1 MGIGAAHAQ
10 SAAAVNKYLTQNP
23 TATPNAGTSFSN
35 VQNPTTATPY
45 TYVVTVDY
53 GPSASGTV
61 SLSDTLPPG
70 FVVTGCSAFLDATP
84 MTVPGC
90 PASGTIGASIGPF
103 PTSTSTGHRVT
114 IYITGSFTV
123 GGQVTNSATA
133 TVPAGT
139 ASGAVTSF
147 IDTLPPTFNLAV
159 TKTADHITAAF
170 GDTIVYTTTVTNTGT
185 ADLPMTNVVAV
196 YDRLT
201 NTSTGVEMDV
211 TWGWLNC
218 TSSPASPPSTCL
230 SAPVPQASPPT
241 TLLPGQSLDIF
252 SSSATSTT
260 GIGVDP
266 SIAGGVLKAGA
277 SMTIQYYVT
286 FETSDP
292 CAPTP
297 PSLKNRSYL
306 GLGGSAGNFPD
317 SNAADNAAEV
327 SIPFTSLPVTCPPP
341 PLKVTKTITS
351 GPPSWGNWMVYE
363 IDVTNIS
370 GVKVGLKYKDLV
382 KGAPATTVFDADL
395 SIGSMNCI
403 GITCA
408 HQYFTPQ
415 TWIGSAPKMLFQRQ
429 PSAGFLTMLPN
440 ASFKLIYKAKYDAVC
455 AVNGDPVI
463 IQNQFDTRG
472 FISTTPAQNFHMLN
486 THNVKMP
493 PLPVCSVKVSK
504 NWKPVP
510 VVDPTIPAQFGTVI
524 GTYRVNWTNASS
536 SFGLKL
542 GAMWDVMHI
551 DDMLYAMTPVTYSS
565 PSCVSSAGSPVNN
578 LVSATSAN
586 VSPTMPGQQW
596 QGAQIIRI
604 ANKTFLPSESVTCE
618 FTVTA
623 QRPPASEVNCQAQG
637 APNLWNIALADLDP
651 AYDPTSAPPWKS
663 ATVQKR
669 LPLCRNVTIT
679 KIATPAK
686 VIAGDPVNW
695 TLIFQNNG
703 PAPNQPISFSSQDI
717 VPPAV
722 LPISSGP
729 LCGFGTGGT
738 TCSASL
744 SSGAI
749 NTTISNLPAGQQIG
763 VIFTSTSP
771 SQPYQ
776 FIPNTVTA
784 LETPGFYYHAPNPS
798 ATATL
803 ATGWPTVTKAFTPAK
818 VFGPG
823 QPVSLTF
830 TVTNLSYKPGV
841 AGMNFTDQL
850 PTGMLPQ
857 PATLLGCG
865 GSVQVNASGQVS
877 LNNGVLPSGA
887 VSCQFTVPVTYNRCG
902 TFANTPANVVGVPVK
917 IDTSGLSATL
927 TVACLKAV
935 TGNGIDSPSFRGHG
949 CALYDSGD
957 MKCWGTGPLGRTSL
971 VATALPVTGNQPAD
985 QIDAGPWHVCI
996 TTKTGNA
1003 QCWGQN
1009 LGGQL
1014 GIGSTVAQ
1022 QLPGALVKTNPSTTL
1037 ANIVEVSAGGD
1048 TTCAIRALGS
1058 VRTVWCWGRMAPIP
1072 DGFAHQVPGITDA
1085 RSVSVSSTHI
1095 CVLRPAGKAM
1105 CWGQNT
1111 FAQLGT
1117 GSSSGPNMAP
1127 QVVAP
1132 STLFIRAI
1140 KAGDGF
1146 TCILEGPSTVR
1157 AMCWGFNG
1165 AGTLANLLRTGS
1177 TATSV
1182 TVPTT
1187 VIGTPANLRELAVT
1201 DSASGG
1207 RHMCVTHGT
1216 LRQIT
1221 CWGENGNAQIGV
1233 AIAPIRPPTTGPRSV
1248 ATATTVTSGF
1258 DASNGKTCAITGTGT
1273 TAFNAKVECWGSRAL
1288 GAQLGDGSTT
1298 PPTTPVPVT
1307 VVGVP

>member
-1 MGIGAAHAQ
+1 MGIAPVNAQ

-23 TATPNAGTSFSN
+23 TAMPNAGSSFSN

-61 SLSDTLPPG
+61 SISDTLPPG

-90 PASGTIGASIGPF
+90 PASGTIGTSIGPF

-147 IDTLPPTFNLAV
+147 IDTLPPTFNLSIA
-159 TKTADHITAAF
+159 KTADKTTAAF

-185 ADLPMTNVVAV
+185 ADLPMANVVAV

-230 SAPVPQASPPT
+230 SAPLPQASPPT
-241 TLLPGQSLDIF
+241 TLLGGQSLDIF
-252 SSSATSTT
+252 SSSTTSTT
-260 GIGVDP
+260 GIGVDL
-266 SIAGGVLKAGA
+266 SIAGGVLKVGA

-286 FETSDP
+286 IETSDP
-292 CAPTP
+292 CAPVT

-327 SIPFTSLPVTCPPP
+327 SIPFTGLPTTCPPP

-351 GPPSWGNWMVYE
+351 GPPSWGNWIVYE
-363 IDVTNIS
+363 IEVTNIS
-370 GVKVGLKYKDLV
+370 GVKVSLKYKDLV
-382 KGAPATTVFDADL
+382 KGAPATTVFDADVN
-395 SIGSMNCI
+395 IASMNCI
-403 GITCA
+403 SITCA

-415 TWIGSAPKMLFQRQ
+415 TWIGSAPKMLFRRQ
-429 PSAGFLTMLPN
+429 LSAGFHTMLPN
-440 ASFKLIYKAKYDAVC
+440 ASFKLIYKVKYDAVC
-455 AVNGDPVI
+455 AINAAPVI

-472 FISTTPAQNFHMLN
+472 FISTTPAQNFHMLT
-486 THNVKMP
+486 THNAKMP
-493 PLPVCSVKVSK
+493 SLPVCSMKVTK

-510 VVDPTIPAQFGTVI
+510 VVDPAVPAQFGTVI
-524 GTYRVNWTNASS
+524 GTYQVKWTNASS
-536 SFGLKL
+536 GFGLKV
-542 GAMWDVMHI
+542 GTMWDVMHT
-551 DDMLYAMTPVTYSS
+551 DNMLYAMVPVTYSS
-565 PSCVSSAGSPVNN
+565 PTCTSSTGSPVTN
-578 LVSATSAN
+578 LISATSAN
-586 VSPTMPGQQW
+586 VSPTLPGAQW
-596 QGAQIIRI
+596 QGAQVIRI
-604 ANKTFLPSESVTCE
+604 ANKTFVPSESVSCE

-623 QRPPASEVNCQAQG
+623 QRPPASDPNCQAQG
-637 APNLWNIALADLDP
+637 TPKLWNIALADLDP
-651 AYDPTSAPPWKS
+651 AYDPTTTPWKS
-663 ATVQKR
+663 ATVEKR

-686 VIAGDPVNW
+686 VLAGDPVNW

-738 TCSASL
+738 TCATNLSA
-744 SSGAI
+744 GTI

-763 VIFTSTSP
+763 VIFTTTSP
-771 SQPYQ
+771 NQPYQ
-776 FIPNTVTA
+776 FVPNTVKA
-784 LETPGFYYHAPNPS
+784 LEAPGFYYHSPNPT

-830 TVTNLSYKPGV
+830 TVTNLSYKPAV
-841 AGMNFTDQL
+841 SGMNFTDQL

-857 PATLLGCG
+857 PATLVGCG
-865 GSVQVNASGQVS
+865 GSIQVNASGQVS
-877 LNNGVLPSGA
+877 LQNGVLASGA
-887 VSCQFTVPVTYNRCG
+887 ASCQFTVPVTYNRCG
-902 TFANTPANVVGVPVK
+902 TFANTPANVLGVPVK

-935 TGNGIDSPSFRGHG
+935 TGNGIDTPAFKGHG

-957 MKCWGTGPLGRTSL
+957 VKCWGRGPLGRTSL
-971 VATALPVTGNQPAD
+971 LPTALPVTGNQPAD
-985 QIDAGPWHVCI
+985 QIDSGPVHVCI
-996 TTKTGNA
+996 TTKAGNA
-1003 QCWGQN
+1003 QCWGN
-1009 LGGQL
+1009 NTGGQI
-1014 GIGSTVAQ
+1014 GIGNTVAQ
-1022 QLPGALVKTNPSTTL
+1022 PLPGGLVKINATTNL

-1048 TTCAIRALGS
+1048 TSCAVQAFGS
-1058 VRTVWCWGRMAPIP
+1058 VRTVWCWGRMATSP
-1072 DGFAHQVPGITDA
+1072 GLYAVQVPGITDA
-1085 RSVSVSSTHI
+1085 KSVSVSSTHV
-1095 CVLRPAGKAM
+1095 CVLRVNFRAR
-1105 CWGQNT
+1105 CWGQNI
-1111 FAQLGT
+1111 FYQLGT
-1117 GSSSGPNMAP
+1117 GSNAPTMTLAP
-1127 QVVAP
+1127 QAVGP
-1132 STLFIRAI
+1132 STLHIRSI

-1146 TCILEGPSTVR
+1146 TCILEGPFTVR

-1165 AGTLANLLRTGS
+1165 AGTLANLLRTGA
-1177 TATSV
+1177 TTTSV
-1182 TVPTT
+1182 TVPSA
-1187 VIGTPANLRELAVT
+1187 VIATPANLRELSVT

-1207 RHMCVTHGT
+1207 RHMCVTHGS
-1216 LRQIT
+1216 LRQVT
-1221 CWGENGNAQIGV
+1221 CWGQNGNAQIGV
-1233 AIAPIRPPTTGPRSV
+1233 AVSPTRPPMTGPVSV
-1248 ATATTVTSGF
+1248 ATATTVTNGF

-1273 TAFNAKVECWGSRAL
+1273 TAFNALVKCWGSRAL
-1288 GAQLGDGSTT
+1288 GAQLGDGLTT
-1298 PPTTPVPVT
+1298 PSPQVMPVT
-1307 VVGVP
+1307 VANVP